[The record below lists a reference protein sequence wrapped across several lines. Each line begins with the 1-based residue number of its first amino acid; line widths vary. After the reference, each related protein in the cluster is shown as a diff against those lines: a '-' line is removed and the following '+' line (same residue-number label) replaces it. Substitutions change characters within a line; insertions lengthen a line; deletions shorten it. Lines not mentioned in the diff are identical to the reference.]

1 MNYRF
6 SPCRC
11 RKELTDG
18 GDLAGRVYNQ
28 ANALVLIGK
37 TLADSAGHVS
47 EHTEQQA
54 EYSRTL
60 TDSMKQMS
68 DSIAEIASRSSET
81 ASAAATLT
89 RLNEDS
95 FIAMENL
102 AANVSDVTKS
112 FDRISEVMKELRDT
126 AESVAKVV
134 QVINDIALQ
143 TKLLSLNA
151 SIEAAHAGEMG
162 RGFAVVAQEVRNLA
176 EKTRQS
182 AQEIADVI
190 QHNTALTEEACQVIR
205 QGRENSRQSVEGAKE
220 TVLALSAVSTEIDTV
235 NAKVQQIAAATEQ
248 QSAAAE
254 NINASVVE
262 VSRLATDTLTEAKG
276 SLRASD
282 QVMRIASIIEERM
295 EVHDLEFFGIAPLED
310 PVKMNKSFAPLCRFV
325 RAALG
330 RPLHVRLGH
339 DYDEAIRDVG
349 EGRALL
355 SYLTPSTYVEAHE
368 KYGVEPLVV
377 PLAKGEPFYRS
388 AIVVRD
394 DSGIA
399 GVAQLAGKRFAF
411 GDPKSTGSKAMP
423 EAMLK
428 DADVDLSRLAGHG
441 FVGNHDNV
449 ANAVLTKQYDAGG
462 LMLSVAER
470 YADQGLRI
478 LAVSDPIPQFPLCAS
493 PRLSKH
499 DRARLIEALIGIDDP
514 QVLEALGGGVTGFA
528 PIRDG
533 DYDSVRAMLRRLQH

>member
-1 MNYRF
+1 
-6 SPCRC
+6 
-11 RKELTDG
+11 
-18 GDLAGRVYNQ
+18 
-28 ANALVLIGK
+28 
-37 TLADSAGHVS
+37 
-47 EHTEQQA
+47 
-54 EYSRTL
+54 
-60 TDSMKQMS
+60 MKQMS
-68 DSIAEIASRSSET
+68 DSVAEIATSSSET
-81 ASAAATLT
+81 AAAAATLS

-95 FIAMENL
+95 FTAMEQL
-102 AANVSDVTKS
+102 ATNVSDVTKS
-112 FDRISEVMKELRDT
+112 FDNISEVMKQLRET
-126 AESVAKVV
+126 ADSVSKVV

-162 RGFAVVAQEVRNLA
+162 RGFAVVAQEVRKLA
-176 EKTRQS
+176 EKTRHS
-182 AQEIADVI
+182 AQEIANVI
-190 QHNTALTEEACQVIR
+190 DHNTTLTEEACKVIR

-235 NAKVQQIAAATEQ
+235 NAKVQQIATATEQ

-254 NINASVVE
+254 NITTSVAE
-262 VSRLATDTLTEAKG
+262 VARLAADTLTEARG
-276 SLRASD
+276 SRRASD
-282 QVMRIASIIEERM
+282 QVVRIARKIEERM
-295 EVHDLEFFGIAPLED
+295 AVHDLEFFGVVPIED
-310 PVKMNKSFAPLCRFV
+310 PVKMNKSFAPLCRIV
-325 RAALG
+325 RSALG

-368 KYGVEPLVV
+368 KFGVEPLVV
-377 PLAKGEPFYRS
+377 PLAKGEPFYRA
-388 AIVVRD
+388 AIVVRS

-399 GVAQLAGKRFAF
+399 SVAQLAGRRFAF

-428 DADVDLSRLAGHG
+428 DAGVELAQLASHG

-470 YADQGLRI
+470 YVGQGLKI
-478 LAVSDPIPQFPLCAS
+478 LAVSDPIPQFPICAS
-493 PRLSKH
+493 PQMSAEDRVRLT
-499 DRARLIEALIGIDDP
+499 RALIALDDP
-514 QVLEALGGGVTGFA
+514 QVLEALGSGITGFA
-528 PIRDG
+528 AIHDRD
-533 DYDSVRAMLRRLQH
+533 YNSVRAMLQRLER